1 MSWRDKLW
9 TASITVAPDPSDTQP
24 PWQRAAIAICRS
36 RSFEVLVIAVILL
49 NAITIGAQTYLDE
62 SSTALEVLEI
72 LDWPIVVFFGIELA
86 VRFAAYGFDPRRFLA
101 NPWNVFDTVVVVVA
115 GLPHMARHVTVLR
128 AVRLLRVARLLR
140 IMPDVAVLMEGI
152 RRAVAPAFSL
162 GSIIALGTYIYA
174 VLGHLL
180 FADAV
185 PERFGDIGEGM
196 LTLFEL
202 LTLEGWNDI
211 LHDLREASPY
221 GLWYTL
227 AFVICA
233 TYVVVNFVVGVIITS
248 LEDAYEA
255 RRGVSEEDVME
266 LLRTMDTKIDSLQ
279 NEIDD
284 LRRGESRS

>member
-1 MSWRDKLW
+1 MSWSDKLW
-9 TASITVAPDPSDTQP
+9 TASITVAPELHESQPS
-24 PWQRAAIAICRS
+24 WQRRAIAICQS
-36 RSFEVLVIAVILL
+36 RVFEILVISVIVVNAV
-49 NAITIGAQTYLDE
+49 TIGAQTYLE
-62 SSTALEVLEI
+62 EGSSALRTLEI
-72 LDWPIVVFFGIELA
+72 LDWPIVVFFGLELL
-86 VRFAAYGFDPRRFLA
+86 VRFTAYGFNPRRFLA
-101 NPWNVFDTVVVVVA
+101 NPWNVFDTIVVVVA
-115 GLPHMARHVTVLR
+115 GLPHMAKHVTVLR

-140 IMPDVAVLMEGI
+140 IMPDVSVLMEGI
-152 RRAVAPAFSL
+152 RRAIAPAFSL

-174 VLGHLL
+174 VLGYLL

-211 LHDLREASPY
+211 LHDLRDASPY
-221 GLWYTL
+221 GLWYTI

-255 RRGVSEEDVME
+255 RRGVSEEDVMDM
-266 LLRTMDTKIDSLQ
+266 LRKMDAKIDSLQ
-279 NEIDD
+279 SEVDH
-284 LRRGESRS
+284 LRREGPET

>member
-1 MSWRDKLW
+1 MGWSDKLW
-9 TASITVAPDPSDTQP
+9 TASITVAPELRASQPS
-24 PWQRAAIAICRS
+24 WQRRAIAVCQS
-36 RSFEVLVIAVILL
+36 RAFEILVISVIVL
-49 NAITIGAQTYLDE
+49 NAVTIGAQTYLE
-62 SSTALEVLEI
+62 EGSSALQVLEV
-72 LDWPIVVFFGIELA
+72 LDWPIVVFFGLELL
-86 VRFAAYGFDPRRFLA
+86 VRFTAYGFNPRRFLA
-101 NPWNVFDTVVVVVA
+101 NPWNVFDTIVVVVA
-115 GLPHMARHVTVLR
+115 GLPHMAKHVTVLR

-152 RRAVAPAFSL
+152 RRAIAPAFSL

-174 VLGHLL
+174 VLGYLL

-211 LHDLREASPY
+211 LHDLRDASPY
-221 GLWYTL
+221 GLWYTI

-266 LLRTMDTKIDSLQ
+266 MLRKMDVKIDSLQ
-279 NEIDD
+279 NEVDH
-284 LRRGESRS
+284 LRRGEPEA